1 MQGEIKDRTA
11 YRSHSYILCVQF
23 QDEPL
28 GKKNPL
34 TTSKKVWKHEI
45 THANLMVKGNYNFM
59 VIYWQSSWKM
69 VYHCACQCSDAL
81 TIFCPFFS

>member
-1 MQGEIKDRTA
+1 MCHVIKFIITSCKVKLKTA
-11 YRSHSYILCVQF
+11 QHTGHIHICVQF

-28 GKKNPL
+28 GKNPL

-45 THANLMVKGNYNFM
+45 THANQMVKGNYNFM

-69 VYHCACQCSDAL
+69 VPIPLCVSML
-81 TIFCPFFS
+81 